1 MGTSSSIAHAKR
13 AKQGFLV
20 GVVLFAVGALG
31 EMVGHAVIGE
41 LPGWEQTLLF
51 DAEVVGILV
60 ALIVPLVF
68 GIVLP
73 LIE

>member
-1 MGTSSSIAHAKR
+1 MGTSSPTAHAKR

-31 EMVGHAVIGE
+31 EMVGHAVFGG
-41 LPGWEQTLLF
+41 LPGWEQALLF

-73 LIE
+73 LTE

>member
-1 MGTSSSIAHAKR
+1 MSQTGSMDHAKR
-13 AKQGFLV
+13 AKQGFLLGV
-20 GVVLFAVGALG
+20 GLFAVGALG
-31 EMVGHAVIGE
+31 EIVGHALYAE

-51 DAEVVGILV
+51 NAEVVGILL
-60 ALIVPLVF
+60 ALLAPLVF